1 MHLRNRCQIH
11 KFILTINQS
20 SNKYNMFNFL
30 INILLGK
37 KEIICPSCA
46 ARFSVYKNH
55 AGFELGVP
63 IYCSMGCYLSQNPNP
78 YES

>member
-1 MHLRNRCQIH
+1 ML
-11 KFILTINQS
+11 KFFIN
-20 SNKYNMFNFL
+20 M
-30 INILLGK
+30 LLGK

-63 IYCSMGCYLSQNPNP
+63 IYCSMGCYLSQNPYP